1 MPKTKAAKTKAAET
15 KAARTPGPG
24 RKPLTGMIRA
34 RVEPGLKTR
43 AEAVLDKLGLSPSDA
58 IRLFYTQITLSR
70 GLPFPVEIPNAATR
84 RALRD
89 ADAGKVTHYGSTAE
103 LFETLDI

>member
-1 MPKTKAAKTKAAET
+1 MPKPKATTTKAAKTK
-15 KAARTPGPG
+15 KARTPGPG
-24 RKPLTGMIRA
+24 RKALTGMIRA

-43 AEAVLDKLGLSPSDA
+43 AETVLEKLGLSPSDA

-70 GLPFPVEIPNAATR
+70 GLPFPVMIPNAATR

-89 ADAGKVTHYGSTAE
+89 ADAGKVTRYGSTAE
-103 LFETLDI
+103 LFEKLGT